1 MAKYKSKLKRNSKY
15 NTHSDRFYRHKVF
28 SSIVSK
34 ETCEGKVAFQTINKA
49 RQAKNKVEQGGKTM
63 GIYKCPHCKKYH
75 LTTE

>member
-15 NTHSDRFYRHKVF
+15 NPHSERFRRGKILNSV
-28 SSIVSK
+28 SSI
-34 ETCEGKVAFQTINKA
+34 ETCEGKVTYPTMNKA
-49 RQAKNKVEQGGKTM
+49 RQAKKQIEKKGHTM

>member
-15 NTHSDRFYRHKVF
+15 NTHSERFHKYKALNSVA
-28 SSIVSK
+28 SK
-34 ETCEGKVAFQTINKA
+34 TTCEGKNAYPTMNKA
-49 RQAKNKVEQGGKTM
+49 RQAKKQIEKKGSTM